1 MINPYSPPTS
11 NPELNQDPRDLA
23 KSRLSRPATA
33 LIIMA
38 SIHSVFV
45 TIVLVSNAVA
55 FASSNFHFDNAI
67 DTALASIQ
75 LISLILIAIG
85 GAKMA
90 FLESL
95 PLARLGAVLACIPF
109 LSPFIVLGIPF
120 GIWALLLLNNPDNQA
135 FFPSGKKPT
144 PLGNPSG

>member
-1 MINPYSPPTS
+1 MINPYSPPTLA
-11 NPELNQDPRDLA
+11 PEIHQDPRELA
-23 KSRLSRPATA
+23 RARLSRPATA

-45 TIVLVSNAVA
+45 TIVLVSSAIA
-55 FASSNFHFDNAI
+55 FLAGNFHFDNAI
-67 DTALASIQ
+67 DTVLASIQ

-95 PLARLGAVLACIPF
+95 PWARLGAVLACIPF

-120 GIWALLLLNNPDNQA
+120 GIWALILLINPNDHG
-135 FFPSGKKPT
+135 FFPTGKNQKSRRNQPA
-144 PLGNPSG
+144 